1 MEDADGESVWEP
13 SSNSSCAD
21 FSGVMHNQHVEQPA
35 TDDDARHQ
43 FSCTDGDVQSI
54 LDDAKRD
61 QTPLFIELCAGCG
74 ILSATVAALGFDV
87 MAVDHTRNRHKTR
100 VKMFNL
106 DLSKEHS
113 WVVLRHIAR
122 ECRII
127 AVHIA
132 PPCGTCSRAREIKL
146 SSSWHGPQ
154 PLRNE
159 VYPYGVPWMSAK
171 DAERVDS
178 ANNLYKHM
186 AEFCKFLEEISIA
199 WTIENPT
206 NRTGTEIFLCKF
218 SFMCIWWTK
227 VQSHQFSD
235 QPRRFPHSVQA
246 MRQQPHPPRVRLR

>member
-1 MEDADGESVWEP
+1 
-13 SSNSSCAD
+13 
-21 FSGVMHNQHVEQPA
+21 
-35 TDDDARHQ
+35 
-43 FSCTDGDVQSI
+43 
-54 LDDAKRD
+54 
-61 QTPLFIELCAGCG
+61 
-74 ILSATVAALGFDV
+74 
-87 MAVDHTRNRHKTR
+87 MAVDHTHNRHQTR

-106 DLSKEHS
+106 DLSREHS

-159 VYPYGVPWMSAK
+159 EYPYGVPWMSAK

-186 AEFCKFLEEISIA
+186 AEFCEFLEEISIA

-206 NRTGTEIFLCKF
+206 NSWLWALPCMQELVQRFFFANFHSCAYGGQRYKATSFLTNHAF
-218 SFMCIWWTK
+218 SESKTLEVLQFM
-227 VQSHQFSD
+227 
-235 QPRRFPHSVQA
+235 
-246 MRQQPHPPRVRLR
+246 